1 MSDLID
7 FIKELKTE
15 VEQNDSTYV
24 YYEKENGNIVS
35 ISSSFDESLLEDQ
48 EVIKV
53 SQKQALPLLIGDKK
67 TSDYIVIYDI
77 AQKQKVLKLK
87 NYQDLNK
94 EAGDMCHK
102 LPNVRKNNSGHVS
115 CEEIYEGMDVFFW
128 QKTLSYKKDDIVWY
142 KNNVYKLLESNY
154 KGRGFSLKKSQLI
167 VPDVYITDIPT
178 QEMTITKFVHSKEY
192 LGIHVDVWYDSLDH
206 VKGQHVWFEN
216 NVYKMIN
223 DQSSH
228 TCFDSKNV
236 ELVISGV
243 ILFNDVNPDL
253 DFNRVLGDG
262 DTYLDNNQLYS
273 ARLETMSYSKQ
284 KNISAKDILFKAD
297 KNNLLLWRY
306 QTKTTMLV
314 DSTKNTKS
322 MTEGNELELYDSL
335 NLKNGEKILLG
346 SKLYSIGSNKDYDII
361 ITQNLPD
368 KNWVLSLNPST
379 LKFFQ
384 LSNYGQD
391 DMLYFSIT
399 SKHDPNIL
407 YRSLQIP
414 LSQLRQKVI
423 LPMIYDDELE
433 DLSIFT
439 TKYFTAYGHEV
450 VT

>member
-15 VEQNDSTYV
+15 VEQNDTTYV
-24 YYEKENGNIVS
+24 YYEKDTGSIVS
-35 ISSSFDESLLEDQ
+35 ISSAFDDTLLDGQ
-48 EVIKV
+48 EVIRV
-53 SQKQALPLLIGDKK
+53 SQEQALPLLIGDKK
-67 TSDYIVIYDI
+67 TTDYIVIYDI
-77 AQKQKVLKLK
+77 AQKQKILKEK
-87 NYQDLNK
+87 NYQDFNK

-178 QEMTITKFVHSKEY
+178 QEMTITKFVHRKEY

-223 DQSSH
+223 DQSLN
-228 TCFDSKNV
+228 TCFDPKNA
-236 ELVISGV
+236 ELIIRNVV
-243 ILFNDVNPDL
+243 LYNDENPDL
-253 DFNRVLGDG
+253 DFNRVIGDG
-262 DTYLDNNQLYS
+262 DTYLDNNELYS
-273 ARLETMSYSKQ
+273 ARLETTSYSKQ
-284 KNISAKDILFKAD
+284 KNVSAKDILFKAD
-297 KNNLLLWRY
+297 KKNILLWRY

-314 DSTKNTKS
+314 DSTTNTKS
-322 MTEGNELELYDSL
+322 MSHENNLELYDSL

-361 ITQNLPD
+361 ITQNIPD
-368 KNWVLSLNPST
+368 KNWILSLNPST

-384 LSNYGQD
+384 LSNYGHD

-414 LSQLRQKVI
+414 LSELRQKVV
-423 LPMIYDDELE
+423 LPMKSEDELK

-450 VT
+450 VK